1 MLANLT
7 RDGAEWICADVCNQV
22 YEDKDTAERKGQQTG
37 RAVSMLIACHEA
49 ADADAF
55 VTWLRHSSY
64 KFDGITDD
72 ALRNAI
78 TNSLA
83 IMPKTVVKSFPTT
96 LEGTEN
102 PDVDSS
108 YEDEDEDEAEDED
121 EDEDE

>member
-22 YEDKDTAERKGQQTG
+22 YVDKEKAERKGKQTG
-37 RAVSMLIACHEA
+37 RAVTILIACHDA

-55 VTWLRHSSY
+55 VSEIRHSNY

-72 ALRNAI
+72 ALRDAI

-83 IMPKTVVKSFPTT
+83 IMPKTIVKSFPTT

-102 PDVDSS
+102 PDVCS
-108 YEDEDEDEAEDED
+108 YGD
-121 EDEDE
+121 